1 VISVVR
7 ILAPNPRP
15 RELEGTNT
23 WVVGRRDSI
32 VIDPGPDDEGHLCEV
47 AREAGRVGAI
57 LLTHA
62 HADHAKGARSLAE
75 MTGATVFGFRPPAGG
90 RKLRDGQDFEV
101 GGATVHVLGTPGHSP
116 DHVAFFLDDRRA
128 LFTGDAVLGRG
139 RSVIVPPG
147 GELVAHLRSL
157 RRMRELSPR
166 TIHPGHGPVVLY
178 PAARLDECLEDLA
191 MLEERVIAALA
202 DGRRTPEEM
211 VPLVYG
217 DDHGGDLDDR
227 QLALAA
233 RPLLGHL
240 MKLESEGRVQKRT
253 KGGVARWSVCQPR
266 HCARCGRPVKGRARL
281 CGPCS
286 LAVLQE

>member
-202 DGRRTPEEM
+202 
-211 VPLVYG
+211 
-217 DDHGGDLDDR
+217 
-227 QLALAA
+227 A